1 MRKKRVSFTL
11 EQIYERLCEESQS
24 NPTVFFIKQDM
35 VNAITSCFGYNY
47 KSAYK
52 KADEISRAY
61 NLKLCLVQDLR
72 GNLADRIKNE
82 IGLTITINRN
92 AYRAAINFIRDRE
105 YRGVGYDLHK
115 WYKRYLNRKK
125 KS

>member
-1 MRKKRVSFTL
+1 
-11 EQIYERLCEESQS
+11 
-24 NPTVFFIKQDM
+24 M

-52 KADEISRAY
+52 KADEISRTY
-61 NLKLCLVQDLR
+61 NIKLCLVQDLR

-82 IGLTITINRN
+82 IGLTIQENRN

-105 YRGVGYDLHK
+105 VRGVGYDLHK

-125 KS
+125 NSD